1 LKAETY
7 AVENTVSAVSLMAL
21 LAFAA
26 IKFLSDFTAEL
37 HFLLR
42 VKLTEELFGVQRESE
57 VRLMI

>member
-7 AVENTVSAVSLMAL
+7 AVENTVSAVSRMVL

-26 IKFLSDFTAEL
+26 IEFLSDFTAEL

-57 VRLMI
+57 VRFII

>member
-1 LKAETY
+1 MKAETY
-7 AVENTVSAVSLMAL
+7 AVENTVSAVSRMVL

-26 IKFLSDFTAEL
+26 IVFLIDFTAEL

-57 VRLMI
+57 VRFII